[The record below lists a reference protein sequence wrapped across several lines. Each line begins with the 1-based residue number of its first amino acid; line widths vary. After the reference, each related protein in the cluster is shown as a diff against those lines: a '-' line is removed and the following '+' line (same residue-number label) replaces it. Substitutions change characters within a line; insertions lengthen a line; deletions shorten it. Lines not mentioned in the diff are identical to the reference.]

1 MSNERPIPAAT
12 ILILRDAPA
21 FQVLMVERHADIS
34 FAGGALVFPGGRID
48 PGDRDPAWAAHLDG
62 CETRDPA
69 MRAGMIAAARETF
82 EETGILLARQK
93 GRGPGAP
100 LVDGARAAALDPLRR
115 DVERDDGR
123 FLEMIR
129 AESLALACDR
139 LVLFARWI
147 APPGLHKRFDTLF
160 FAAARPEG
168 QEARED
174 GDETTEAL
182 WIEPESALAA
192 RERGT
197 RRMIFPTARNVE
209 LLAVSRSTAE
219 ALDWAR
225 RRRIEP
231 VQPKVVARGGVEY
244 LTIPDDLG
252 YPVTEE
258 PLETALR
265 G

>member
-1 MSNERPIPAAT
+1 MSDDTPIPAAT
-12 ILILRDAPA
+12 ILLLRDAPA
-21 FQVLMVERHADIS
+21 FQVLMIERHADIS
-34 FAGGALVFPGGRID
+34 FAGGALVFPGGRIN
-48 PGDRDPAWAAHLDG
+48 PGDLDPAWTEHLDG
-62 CETRDPA
+62 CEARNSA
-69 MRAGMIAAARETF
+69 IRAGMIAAAREAF
-82 EETGILLARQK
+82 EETGILLAREK

-115 DVERDDGR
+115 AVERDDGK
-123 FLEMIR
+123 FLEIIC
-129 AESLALACDR
+129 AENLALACDR
-139 LVLFARWI
+139 LVLFAHWI

-174 GDETTEAL
+174 GDEATEAL
-182 WIEPESALAA
+182 WIEPAAALVA

-209 LLAVSRSTAE
+209 LLAVSRSTTE
-219 ALDWAR
+219 ALEWAR

-231 VQPKVVARGGVEY
+231 VQPKVMTREGVEY
-244 LTIPDDLG
+244 LTIPGDLG

-258 PLETALR
+258 RLVTALR